1 MFGRGGSAVES
12 QATVG
17 ARLMLLGRRG
27 AEQLVR
33 KFAIPDA
40 PLVDAILSLQRLVQ
54 DADWIQSVDLNPVLV
69 DETGVVAL
77 DAKIF
82 TRPSWVSREGSP
94 GSG

>member
-1 MFGRGGSAVES
+1 
-12 QATVG
+12 
-17 ARLMLLGRRG
+17 MLLGRRG

-40 PLVDAILSLQRLVQ
+40 RLVDAILSLQRLVR

-82 TRPSWVSREGSP
+82 TRPRWVSRDGSP
-94 GSG
+94 GRG